1 MRKQRGVI
9 KNLRYPETMSQS
21 DRPSPSTGRSSAMRP
36 RGVQKILNYR
46 PDLLIILI
54 VIAVITALILP
65 VRGEAADIAGWVV
78 KIAIAFLFFLYGARL
93 SPQEA
98 LKGLLHWKLHLLIM
112 GFTFVLFPLI
122 GLAMFPLK
130 GIVGEDMYL
139 GILYL
144 TLVPSTV
151 QSSVAFTSIARGHVA
166 ASIVAASVSSLLGV
180 LFTPLLVLLL
190 MSNSGG
196 LHIDA
201 STFINIAV
209 QLLLPFVVGQVLRPW
224 VHKFAASPLTK
235 KVDQISIGLV
245 VYTSFSEG
253 VVEGVWSSVSWL
265 TLMGLVL
272 GSVVLVNLLLAI
284 TSWISRRLGFNYED
298 QVAIQFAGTKKSLAS
313 GLPMAAVMFGSGGLG
328 MLILPLMI
336 FHQVQLIICSMRASS
351 YQAKWVDEGAGPEGH
366 DVIAPG
372 ARTW

>member
-1 MRKQRGVI
+1 
-9 KNLRYPETMSQS
+9 MSQP
-21 DRPSPSTGRSSAMRP
+21 DHRKEKQPGNNQPGTGSSAAGSPGTTRP
-36 RGVQKILNYR
+36 NLLRRILSYR
-46 PDLLIILI
+46 PDFLIILI
-54 VIAVITALILP
+54 VIAVITALVLP
-65 VRGEAADIAGWVV
+65 VRGEAADTAGWIV

-112 GFTFVLFPLI
+112 GFTFVLFPLV
-122 GLAMFPLK
+122 GLALFPLK
-130 GIVGEDMYL
+130 AVVGDEMYL

-180 LFTPLLVLLL
+180 FFTPLLVLLL
-190 MSNSGG
+190 MSNSGS

-201 STFINIAV
+201 STFLNIAV
-209 QLLLPFVVGQVLRPW
+209 QLLLPFVVGQILRPW
-224 VHKFAASPLTK
+224 VYKFAASPLTK

-265 TLMGLVL
+265 TLVGLVL
-272 GSVVLVNLLLAI
+272 GSVVLVNLMLKV

-313 GLPMAAVMFGSGGLG
+313 GLPMAAVMFGAGGLG

-351 YQAKWVDEGAGPEGH
+351 YQAKWVEEGAGSEGR
-366 DVIAPG
+366 DVIVPG

>member
-1 MRKQRGVI
+1 MSKPESTNPNPIQR
-9 KNLRYPETMSQS
+9 
-21 DRPSPSTGRSSAMRP
+21 
-36 RGVQKILNYR
+36 ILSYR

-54 VIAVITALILP
+54 VIAVIAALLVP
-65 VRGEAADIAGWVV
+65 VRGEVAEVAGWIV
-78 KIAIAFLFFLYGARL
+78 KIAIGLLFFLYGARL

-98 LKGLLHWKLHLLIM
+98 LKGLMHWKLHLLIM
-112 GFTFVLFPLI
+112 GFTFVLFPLL
-122 GLAMFPLK
+122 GLAMLPLK
-130 GIVGEDMYL
+130 AVVGNEMYL

-151 QSSVAFTSIARGHVA
+151 QSSVAFTSIARGHIA
-166 ASIVAASVSSLLGV
+166 ASIVAASVSSLVGV
-180 LFTPLLVLLL
+180 VFTPLLVLLL

-201 STFINIAV
+201 STFINLAV
-209 QLLLPFVVGQVLRPW
+209 QLLLPFLVGQVLRPW

-265 TLMGLVL
+265 TLIGLVI
-272 GSVVLVNLLLAI
+272 GSVVLVYLLLAI
-284 TSWISRRLGFNYED
+284 TSLVARKLRFDYAD

-336 FHQVQLIICSMRASS
+336 FHQVQLIICSMRASTYLS
-351 YQAKWVDEGAGPEGH
+351 KWVREGAGTDGRDE
-366 DVIAPG
+366 IAPE

>member
-1 MRKQRGVI
+1 MSKPGRKNPNPIQR
-9 KNLRYPETMSQS
+9 
-21 DRPSPSTGRSSAMRP
+21 
-36 RGVQKILNYR
+36 ILSYR

-54 VIAVITALILP
+54 VIAVIAALLVP
-65 VRGEAADIAGWVV
+65 VRGEVAEVTSWIL
-78 KIAIAFLFFLYGARL
+78 KIAIGLLFFLYGARL

-98 LKGLLHWKLHLLIM
+98 LKGLMHWKLHLLIM
-112 GFTFVLFPLI
+112 GFTFVLFPLF

-130 GIVGEDMYL
+130 AVVGNEMYL

-151 QSSVAFTSIARGHVA
+151 QSSVAFTSIARGHIA
-166 ASIVAASVSSLLGV
+166 ASIVAASVSSLVGV
-180 LFTPLLVLLL
+180 VFTPLLVLLL

-209 QLLLPFVVGQVLRPW
+209 QLLLPFLVGQVLRPW

-235 KVDQISIGLV
+235 KVDQASIGLV

-265 TLMGLVL
+265 TLIGLVV
-272 GSVVLVNLLLAI
+272 GSVVVVYLLLST
-284 TSWISRRLGFNYED
+284 TSFVARKLGFGYAD

-336 FHQVQLIICSMRASS
+336 FHQVQLIMCSMRAST
-351 YQAKWVDEGAGPEGH
+351 YLAEWVREGAGPGGRDE
-366 DVIAPG
+366 ISPE

>member
-1 MRKQRGVI
+1 MRK
-9 KNLRYPETMSQS
+9 S
-21 DRPSPSTGRSSAMRP
+21 DRTTPSVIQRVLS
-36 RGVQKILNYR
+36 YR

-54 VIAVITALILP
+54 VVAVIAALIVP
-65 VRGEAADIAGWVV
+65 VRGEAADVADWVV
-78 KIAIAFLFFLYGARL
+78 KIAIGLLFFLYGARL

-112 GFTFVLFPLI
+112 IFTFVMFPLI
-122 GLAMFPLK
+122 GLAMYPLK
-130 GIVGEDMYL
+130 AVVGEEMYL
-139 GILYL
+139 GILFC

-166 ASIVAASVSSLLGV
+166 ASIVAASVSSLVGV
-180 LFTPLLVLLL
+180 VFTPLLVLLL

-253 VVEGVWSSVSWL
+253 VVEGVWSSVSWM
-265 TLMGLVL
+265 TLIGLVI
-272 GSVVLVNLLLAI
+272 GSVVLVYLLLSI
-284 TSWISRRLGFNYED
+284 TSFVARTMGFNYQD

-328 MLILPLMI
+328 LLILPLMI
-336 FHQVQLIICSMRASS
+336 FHQVQLIICSMRAST
-351 YQAKWVDEGAGPEGH
+351 YLAKWVDEGAGPDGR
-366 DVIAPG
+366 DKIAED